1 MMAIDIIMPVSTDI
15 WTEDVKKA
23 CISTAS
29 PETEITITE
38 IKMGPESIESEYDE
52 VFSSPHVVQTAE
64 ELEKNGSEGIIIY
77 CFGEPGL
84 HAAKEKLKIPVVGI
98 REAAISMAK
107 ILGDNIG
114 VISTLNTAAPRHRR
128 ALKNEVKKVI
138 SVDMP
143 VLDFVDI
150 KTLEERI
157 EVKVKELVT
166 GGCDVIVLGCGS
178 MLNIDFNK
186 IQKKYGVPIIIPL
199 NAAISIC
206 EYLIKNNL
214 SQSKLAYPFPPRKTI
229 KQ

>member
-1 MMAIDIIMPVSTDI
+1 MKLDIIMPVSTNI

-23 CISTAS
+23 CLNIVR
-29 PETEITITE
+29 PETEIRITE
-38 IKMGPESIESEYDE
+38 IKRGPESIESEYDE
-52 VFSSPHVVQTAE
+52 VFSSPHVVKTAE

-114 VISTLNTAAPRHRR
+114 VISTLKTAAPRHRR
-128 ALKNEVKKVI
+128 ALKNEVKKVV

-143 VLDFVDI
+143 VLDFTDV
-150 KTLEERI
+150 KTLENRI
-157 EVKVKELVT
+157 EEKVKELISV
-166 GGCDVIVLGCGS
+166 GCDVIVLGCGS
-178 MLNIDFNK
+178 MLNIDFDRM
-186 IQKKYGVPIIIPL
+186 QKDYGVPIIIPL

-214 SQSKLAYPFPPRKTI
+214 SQSKLAYPFPPEKTI
-229 KQ
+229 K